1 MVGHKVLA
9 VHPGTGHVRSGSI
22 LTFDSNKYHI
32 QFDRQELG
40 VCLISDTQ
48 ITPIE
53 GENKYPEYVPV
64 PTRNPIENSSFL
76 VGEKFKAGINIYSMA
91 FLLRLLERKEALIE
105 LLKEYNRE

>member
-1 MVGHKVLA
+1 
-9 VHPGTGHVRSGSI
+9 
-22 LTFDSNKYHI
+22 
-32 QFDRQELG
+32 LG

-53 GENKYPEYVPV
+53 GENKYPEYVPI
-64 PTRNPIENSSFL
+64 PTRNPVENSSFL